1 MKQLV
6 FLTAAVMLLTASGA
20 GAQEQNPVVVMET
33 NHGTIKIELYPKKAP
48 ITVKN
53 FLDYVDAK
61 HYDGTIFHRIIPTF
75 VIQGG
80 GFTPDMKE
88 RPTKAAIK
96 NESFNGLSNEKY
108 TIAMARDPEPDTA
121 TAQFY
126 INVKDN
132 PKLDKANAKDK
143 FGYCVF
149 GKVIAGQDVV
159 DKIKDVA
166 TESRV
171 VPVGDKKE
179 TFDDVPKQP
188 IVIKSV
194 YRLKG
199 Q

>member
-1 MKQLV
+1 MKR
-6 FLTAAVMLLTASGA
+6 LLCVLLFGMIVSGP
-20 GAQEQNPVVVMET
+20 AQPAQDQNPVVVMET
-33 NHGTIKIELYPKKAP
+33 SLGTIKVELNPKKAP

-61 HYDGTIFHRIIPTF
+61 HYDGTIFHRVVPGF

-80 GFTPDMKE
+80 GHTPDMNE

-96 NESFNGLSNEKY
+96 NESDNGLKNDKY
-108 TIAMARDPEPDTA
+108 TIAMAREEAADTA

-143 FGYCVF
+143 IGYCVF

-159 DKIKDVA
+159 DKIEGVP
-166 TESRV
+166 TETRMV
-171 VPVGDKKE
+171 KVGGKE
-179 TFDDVPKQP
+179 EEFKGVPKEA
-188 IVIKSV
+188 VIIKKV
-194 YRLKG
+194 YRQKS
-199 Q
+199 